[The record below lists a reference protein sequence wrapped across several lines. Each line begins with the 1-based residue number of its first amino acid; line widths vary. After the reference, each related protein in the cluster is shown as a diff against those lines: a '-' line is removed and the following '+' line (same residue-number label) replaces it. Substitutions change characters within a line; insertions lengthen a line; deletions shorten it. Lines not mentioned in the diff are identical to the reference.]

1 MKASLFAFLLLL
13 PTIAWAGNPNP
24 YIGQAKRLYDRLEFE
39 KCLHR
44 IEQAGQWQNTPA
56 EQAQIELYAGLC
68 GLGLGNEQE
77 ALEHFEM
84 ALKLD
89 PGLTAPP
96 GGGPK
101 VRSVFAKAH
110 DNLVRESPEL
120 FQPKAA
126 APASELKTPTPE
138 PAPPPPAAIT
148 PADVAAQSAAPAPAT
163 ATATVAPAR
172 SLSAVPFV
180 IAGVG
185 VAAVIAASILGVQ
198 AKSFQQ
204 MKMNAT
210 FESDAVAFA
219 NQSQGLAIGADVLFA
234 AASVALIAAIVSWFV
249 LN

>member
-1 MKASLFAFLLLL
+1 MKGSLLAFLLVL
-13 PTIAWAGNPNP
+13 PTVGWAGSPNP
-24 YIGQAKRLYDRLEFE
+24 YIGQAKRLYDHLEFE

-44 IEQAGQWQNTPA
+44 IEQAGHWQNSPVD
-56 EQAQIELYAGLC
+56 QAQIELYAGLC

-89 PGLTAPP
+89 PGVTAPP

-110 DNLVRESPEL
+110 DNVARESPEL
-120 FQPKAA
+120 FQPKAQ
-126 APASELKTPTPE
+126 APANELKTPTPE
-138 PAPPPPAAIT
+138 PASPPPAAIT
-148 PADVAAQSAAPAPAT
+148 PSDAPAQPAAPAPAT

-172 SLSAVPFV
+172 SLSVTPFV
-180 IAGVG
+180 IGG
-185 VAAVIAASILGVQ
+185 VAVVAVIAASILGVE

-219 NQSQGLAIGADVLFA
+219 NQSQGLAIGADVCFA
-234 AASVALIAAIVSWFV
+234 TASVALIAALVSWFV